1 MQRYIRQTI
10 LPQIGNAGQE
20 KLLSSKVLI
29 IGAGGL
35 GHPVAQYLAAM
46 GVGDIKIVDGDTV
59 SITNLHRQILFTDD
73 DIGKNKAEVL
83 SQKIKM
89 INHEVDVSFV
99 PVFLDKKLALDLFAT
114 SDLIIDCTDN
124 FESKFLINDVCALY
138 DKPMIYGAIS
148 QFEGQVGV
156 FWSSKGACYRCL
168 YPSVPK
174 SKIQNC
180 AEAGVVGPVVGTIG
194 SLQAMG
200 AMKVLISRN
209 DELTPLI
216 GRVNF
221 YNFYDHSYRSLRI
234 NLRPTCQCHK
244 ATFNEDAIFE
254 ANPVDCHYKSTA
266 ILVDVREENEWSE
279 FHIEGSC
286 HLPLSELENGRV
298 PDFTLDREVI
308 LICKAGVRAER
319 AKEILQKMNYKN
331 IQCSKRSVYEYQTR

>member
-10 LPQIGNAGQE
+10 LPQIGSTGQE
-20 KLLSSKVLI
+20 RLLNSKVLI

-46 GVGDIKIVDGDTV
+46 GVGGIKIVDGDTV
-59 SITNLHRQILFTDD
+59 TITNLHRQILFTDN
-73 DIGKNKAEVL
+73 DIGKNKAKIL
-83 SQKIKM
+83 SQKIKL
-89 INHEVDVSFV
+89 INNEVDVSFV
-99 PVFLDKKLALDLFAT
+99 PVFLGKYLALDLFTT
-114 SDLIIDCTDN
+114 SDLVIDCTDN

-156 FWSSKGACYRCL
+156 FWKSKGACYRCL
-168 YPSVPK
+168 YPSIPK

-194 SLQAMG
+194 SLQALE
-200 AMKVLISRN
+200 AMKALISRE
-209 DELTPLI
+209 DELTPLV
-216 GRVNF
+216 GGVNF
-221 YNFYDHSYRSLRI
+221 YNFYDHSFRSLKI

-244 ATFNEDAIFE
+244 ATFNKDAIFE
-254 ANPVDCHYKSTA
+254 INPVECNYKSSVL
-266 ILVDVREENEWSE
+266 LVDVREKNEWNE
-279 FHIEGSC
+279 FHIEESF

-298 PDFTLDREVI
+298 PDFELDIEIV
-308 LICKAGVRAER
+308 LICKVGVRAER